1 MIDRQLHTRLDLL
14 KPSRESQVLDQQAH
28 QKATTRELDVGERV
42 SAKNFRSGPQW
53 IPGVVSDVSGPLTYL
68 ITLEDGRVIIQYVD
82 HLQKRG
88 NTRQFTGYIVLKDK
102 SDITDSQA
110 ADDVENSTPSETVTP
125 NLPRDPMFLWNA
137 DIHNVY
143 TTNSQQV
150 YY

>member
-1 MIDRQLHTRLDLL
+1 MIGRQLHTRLDLL

-42 SAKNFRSGPQW
+42 SAKNFRSGPQR

-88 NTRQFTGYIVLKDK
+88 NTRQFTG
-102 SDITDSQA
+102 
-110 ADDVENSTPSETVTP
+110 
-125 NLPRDPMFLWNA
+125 
-137 DIHNVY
+137 
-143 TTNSQQV
+143 
-150 YY
+150 